1 MDLAVQAEETNKVAY
16 NPKQRIM
23 SPFDLMVSKYDDS
36 QDLINTLTKMNVRS
50 LLNFPMWKKHS
61 HFHFPIL

>member
-1 MDLAVQAEETNKVAY
+1 MDLAVQAEETNEVAY

-36 QDLINTLTKMNVRS
+36 QDLINTLTKMNARS
-50 LLNFPMWKKHS
+50 LLNFPM
-61 HFHFPIL
+61 